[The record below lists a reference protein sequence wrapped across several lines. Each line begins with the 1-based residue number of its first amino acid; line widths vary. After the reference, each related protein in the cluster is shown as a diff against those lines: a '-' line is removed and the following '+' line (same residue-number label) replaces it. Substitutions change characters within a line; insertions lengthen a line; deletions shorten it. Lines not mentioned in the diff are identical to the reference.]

1 MPIISSTITEDRQ
14 QVDGRRSVHEVH
26 VDHLGE
32 RYEVDYLA
40 EKADDVQAVATSRA
54 AQIEADL
61 EAAEIAAN
69 LLEAGQP

>member
-1 MPIISSTITEDRQ
+1 MPIVKSTITEDRQ
-14 QVDGRRSVHEVH
+14 QVDGRRSIHEVH

-32 RYEVDYLA
+32 HYAVDYIA
-40 EKADDVQAVATSRA
+40 ESGDDVQASLTARA

-61 EAAEIAAN
+61 TAAEIAAN